1 MFYNRY
7 DSPSHGENFLVV
19 ITPNKHKGALKMRNV
34 GSSEIF
40 TIYLVEIRL
49 NIFTLNLTQI
59 LPILV
64 RGFLGCSEPHWSGLH
79 KYICMY

>member
-1 MFYNRY
+1 
-7 DSPSHGENFLVV
+7 
-19 ITPNKHKGALKMRNV
+19 MRNL
-34 GSSEIF
+34 GNNEIF

-49 NIFTLNLTQI
+49 NIFPLNLTQI

-79 KYICMY
+79 KYVLKRLSCWHLRDVRLFYIHVNTNR